1 MLQLTG
7 ITKSY
12 GGRPAL
18 EDVSFAVRT
27 GRLTG
32 FVGGNGA
39 GKTTTMRIV
48 LGVLAKDAGTVSL
61 DAALVAL
68 SGRVRLR
75 EGTSRTADDII
86 RELWGSV
93 FATVHDGSGDQGKVT
108 APTGAT
114 TSP

>member
-1 MLQLTG
+1 MCAVASSLAVVRG
-7 ITKSY
+7 AS
-12 GGRPAL
+12 PATR
-18 EDVSFAVRT
+18 D
-27 GRLTG
+27 
-32 FVGGNGA
+32 
-39 GKTTTMRIV
+39 
-48 LGVLAKDAGTVSL
+48 VSL

-75 EGTSRTADDII
+75 EGTTRTSDDII

-93 FATVHDGSGDQGKVT
+93 FATVHDGAGEAGKAG

>member
-1 MLQLTG
+1 MC
-7 ITKSY
+7 
-12 GGRPAL
+12 
-18 EDVSFAVRT
+18 AV
-27 GRLTG
+27 
-32 FVGGNGA
+32 A
-39 GKTTTMRIV
+39 SS
-48 LGVLAKDAGTVSL
+48 LGVVRGEPAAAGTVSL

-75 EGTSRTADDII
+75 EGTSRTSDDII

-114 TSP
+114 ISP